1 MSGPERSVPTAVV
14 RVSLRQSRR
23 VLQCSR
29 RGVKVSHEIGHLAL
43 HDTLVA
49 EADGLVDRW
58 QDHCRV
64 AVVLVG
70 SVNEI
75 SKPRPRAQTLWSCQ
89 LSLDL
94 QQRRI
99 DLPELRCRQLSRKG
113 TIARGVE
120 RNGRIFHPTNCR

>member
-49 EADGLVDRW
+49 GRMASLTDGRTI
-58 QDHCRV
+58 V
-64 AVVLVG
+64 A
-70 SVNEI
+70 
-75 SKPRPRAQTLWSCQ
+75 
-89 LSLDL
+89 
-94 QQRRI
+94 
-99 DLPELRCRQLSRKG
+99 
-113 TIARGVE
+113 
-120 RNGRIFHPTNCR
+120 